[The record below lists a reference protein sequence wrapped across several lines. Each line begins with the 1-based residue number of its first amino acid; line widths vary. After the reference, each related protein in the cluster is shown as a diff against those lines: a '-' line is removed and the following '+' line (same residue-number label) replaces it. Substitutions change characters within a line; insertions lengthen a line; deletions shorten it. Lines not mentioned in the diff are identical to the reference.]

1 MRMKERAE
9 SVKVVF
15 WNVTSCNLAFQF
27 TKCYGFNIS
36 PQRAIFLTGLRQ
48 ESEISKQIGKKIT
61 LMAHVSHSG

>member
-15 WNVTSCNLAFQF
+15 WNVTSCSLAFQF

-48 ESEISKQIGKKIT
+48 ESEI
-61 LMAHVSHSG
+61 